1 MVMLLGRGAW
11 FIYSIKTRDMKW
23 NKRFKRYVL
32 YTGLLIIKPVNVDI
46 TNLGDSNMK
55 RTLTPLLTALLLA
68 TAPMTQAS
76 PMAEAAAPEA
86 AAVEKVV
93 YHVNDASVARV
104 AMRNVENHIN
114 AAPDAKIV
122 VVTHGKG
129 IDFLLN
135 DAKDDKGPFNAQVA
149 GLKSRGVEF
158 RVCRN
163 TLKGRKLGDDAVIM
177 EAQVVPSG
185 VAEIGKLQSKEG
197 YVYLKP

>member
-1 MVMLLGRGAW
+1 MKHALMLAA
-11 FIYSIKTRDMKW
+11 ISM
-23 NKRFKRYVL
+23 
-32 YTGLLIIKPVNVDI
+32 
-46 TNLGDSNMK
+46 
-55 RTLTPLLTALLLA
+55 ACLA
-68 TAPMTQAS
+68 PAAQ
-76 PMAEAAAPEA
+76 AAAPDTQ
-86 AAVEKVV
+86 EKVV
-93 YHVNDASVARV
+93 YHVNDASVARI

-135 DAKDDKGPFNAQVA
+135 EAKDDKGNFAPQVA
-149 GLKSRGVEF
+149 GLKERGVEF
-158 RVCRN
+158 KVCRN
-163 TLKGRKLGDDAVIM
+163 TLKGRNLTDSAVIM